1 MKVLVDTNIWSLAL
15 RRRNTPENDVIAEV
29 RRLIGAEQPLL
40 LPDIIRLEILAGI
53 TPLERQRP
61 VRRDLDAFPALKLS
75 TTDYDLAAEYF
86 SVCAS
91 KGVQAGLVDLLLC
104 AVSIRRKMHVF
115 TQDRDFLQY
124 TKHLPVKLHR
134 TDLTFA

>member
-15 RRRNTPENDVIAEV
+15 RRRNTPDNDVVVEL
-29 RRLIGAEQPLL
+29 RRLIDSEQPLL

-53 TPLERQRP
+53 TPLERQRS
-61 VRRDLDAFPALKLS
+61 VRRDLDAFPTLKLS
-75 TTDYDLAAEYF
+75 TNDHDLAAEYF
-86 SVCAS
+86 STCVS

-104 AVSIRRKMHVF
+104 AASIRRKMPVF
-115 TQDRDFLQY
+115 TQARDFLQY
-124 TKHLPVKLHR
+124 AKHLPVKLHR

>member
-15 RRRNTPENDVIAEV
+15 RRRNTPENDVVAEL

-40 LPDIIRLEILAGI
+40 PPDIIRLEIPAGI
-53 TPLERQRP
+53 TPLERQRS

-91 KGVQAGLVDLLLC
+91 KGVLGGL
-104 AVSIRRKMHVF
+104 AVVCG
-115 TQDRDFLQY
+115 
-124 TKHLPVKLHR
+124 LHSPQNAR
-134 TDLTFA
+134 LHPRPRFPAIHQTLTGETAPH